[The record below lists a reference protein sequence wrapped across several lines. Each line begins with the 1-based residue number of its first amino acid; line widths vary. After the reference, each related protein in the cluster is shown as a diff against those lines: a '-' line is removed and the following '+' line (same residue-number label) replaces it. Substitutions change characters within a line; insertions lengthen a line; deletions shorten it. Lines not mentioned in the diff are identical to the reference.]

1 MRDNGAHIARPHW
14 AGLPREKGEWSM
26 KSFHKSCVLAA
37 MVLAALA
44 SVLTPCAA
52 AQLDGVIHGQIM
64 DIVGKPW
71 ADIGVQV
78 VNDQGAKQETK
89 TDKDGN
95 YAFRNLRSGIYVIRV
110 MLPGQNQPFE
120 DRVQV
125 QAGTE
130 AKKDFNFKE
139 LAGKQGAEYQEAL
152 KKNEEAKK
160 GLEALK
166 ARVAAG
172 DALIA
177 QERQVK
183 ADLQKA
189 PPDQRDALKQKLADL
204 SNQAVTEFKEAQ
216 KTLGEKDPNAPLVFF
231 KLGEAYDAAGR
242 NEEAA
247 EAYKQAIALKPDVP
261 GYYNNLG
268 NVLARAG
275 KIDEA
280 KAAYT
285 KSAELDPTNAATAW
299 RNFGISL
306 YNANRLGDAVEPFQ
320 KSADLDPKNAQTWY
334 LLGASLVYK
343 LTSKKVG
350 DKEVITFAPGTIE
363 AYQKAVELD
372 PNGTWGQQAKQG
384 LEQLQ
389 LMASGI
395 DTKVNVKKK
404 KS

>member
-1 MRDNGAHIARPHW
+1 
-14 AGLPREKGEWSM
+14 M
-26 KSFHKSCVLAA
+26 KSFHKPCVLAA
-37 MVLAALA
+37 IVLAALA
-44 SVLTPCAA
+44 SVLTPRAA
-52 AQLDGVIHGQIM
+52 AQLDGVIRGQIM

-71 ADIGVQV
+71 ADLALQV
-78 VNDQGAKQETK
+78 VNDQGGKQETK

-95 YAFRNLRSGIYVIRV
+95 YAFRNLRPGVYVIHV
-110 MLPGQNQPFE
+110 MLPGQNQPF
-120 DRVQV
+120 DDKVQV

-139 LAGKQGAEYQEAL
+139 LAGKQGAEYQETL

-166 ARVAAG
+166 AHVLAG
-172 DALIA
+172 DAIVG

-189 PPDQRDALKQKLADL
+189 PPDQRDALKQKLTDL

-216 KTLGEKDPNAPLVFF
+216 KSLGEKDPNAPLVFF
-231 KLGEAYDAAGR
+231 KLGEAYDSAGR
-242 NEEAA
+242 NEEAT

-389 LMASGI
+389 LMAPGI

>member
-1 MRDNGAHIARPHW
+1 
-14 AGLPREKGEWSM
+14 M
-26 KSFHKSCVLAA
+26 KTFCKPSVLAA
-37 MVLAALA
+37 ILIAALA
-44 SVLTPCAA
+44 GVLTPHAA
-52 AQLDGVIHGQIM
+52 AQNDGVIRGQIM
-64 DIVGKPW
+64 DIAGKPW
-71 ADIGVQV
+71 ADLTVQAVNEQGV
-78 VNDQGAKQETK
+78 KQETK

-95 YAFRNLRSGIYVIRV
+95 YAIRNLRSGVYVIHV
-110 MLPGQNQPFE
+110 LLPSQSQPYQE
-120 DRVQV
+120 KVQV
-125 QAGTE
+125 QGASE

-139 LAGKQGAEYQEAL
+139 LAAKQGAEYQEAM

-166 ARVAAG
+166 ARVLAG
-172 DALIA
+172 DALVA

-183 ADLQKA
+183 ADLAKA
-189 PPDQRDALKQKLADL
+189 PVDQRDALKQKLADL
-204 SNQAVTEFKEAQ
+204 SNQAVAEFKEAQ
-216 KTLGEKDPNAPLVFF
+216 KTLGEKDPNAALVFF

-247 EAYKQAIALKPDVP
+247 EAYRQAIALKPEVP

-280 KAAYT
+280 KAAYM
-285 KSAELDPTNAATAW
+285 KSAELDPANAATAW

-306 YNANRLGDAVEPFQ
+306 YNANRLGDAVEPLQ
-320 KSADLDPKNAQTWY
+320 KSAELDPKNPQTWY

-343 LTSKKVG
+343 MTTKKVG
-350 DKEVITFAPGTIE
+350 DREEVQFAPGTIE

-372 PNGTWGQQAKQG
+372 PNGPWGQQAKQG
-384 LEQLQ
+384 LEQLE
-389 LMASGI
+389 LMKPGI
-395 DTKVNVKKK
+395 DTKVNVRKK

>member
-1 MRDNGAHIARPHW
+1 
-14 AGLPREKGEWSM
+14 M

-44 SVLTPCAA
+44 SVLTPRAA

-71 ADIGVQV
+71 ADIGVQI

-89 TDKDGN
+89 TDRDGN
-95 YAFRNLRSGIYVIRV
+95 YAFRNLRSGVYAIYV

-125 QAGTE
+125 QSGTE
-130 AKKDFNFKE
+130 AKKDYNFKE
-139 LAGKQGAEYQEAL
+139 IAGKQSAEYQEAL

-177 QERQVK
+177 QERQLK
-183 ADLQKA
+183 ADLAKA
-189 PPDQRDALKQKLADL
+189 PADQREALKQKLADL

-247 EAYKQAIALKPDVP
+247 EAYKQAIALKPEVP

-285 KSAELDPTNAATAW
+285 KSAELDPANAATAW

-343 LTSKKVG
+343 MSTKKVG
-350 DKEVITFAPGTIE
+350 DKVEVQFAPGTIE

-389 LMASGI
+389 LMAPGI